1 MRYNI
6 LFEFKVD
13 RYENGKSIRHFEK
26 VNDAINKVKAKI
38 ELSATEIERVLL

>member
-13 RYENGKSIRHFEK
+13 RYENGKSIGHFEK
-26 VNDAINKVKAKI
+26 VNDAINKVKEKI
-38 ELSATEIERVLL
+38 ELSTAEIERVLL